1 VNPFI
6 LAATLAFFFLN
17 SNLLGHARTDAS
29 LNALFAAKDWVN
41 GAPTRDSVSGKV
53 VILDFY
59 TFACMNCKNVE
70 PNLRKLYR
78 TTSRADLAIISVHSP
93 ETTFER
99 VRGTLIASTKVQGV
113 AWPVAIDNDFQ
124 IWNAFSVR
132 AWPTQLIFDRAG
144 RLRATIVGDSQDA
157 LVDTWVSRLIQERR

>member
-1 VNPFI
+1 
-6 LAATLAFFFLN
+6 
-17 SNLLGHARTDAS
+17 
-29 LNALFAAKDWVN
+29 
-41 GAPTRDSVSGKV
+41 
-53 VILDFY
+53 
-59 TFACMNCKNVE
+59 
-70 PNLRKLYR
+70 
-78 TTSRADLAIISVHSP
+78 VHSP

-157 LVDTWVSRLIQERR
+157 QVDAWVSRLIQERR